1 MKRCGGAAELG
12 GLGSRRGRKR
22 VGGRRD
28 VGSLADVGSRSFGTA
43 QKLFCRGRNPAGP
56 EQVVRVPIRAL
67 ADRKTQR

>member
-1 MKRCGGAAELG
+1 MEVRWGGTREQAWEEKSWG
-12 GLGSRRGRKR
+12 GG
-22 VGGRRD
+22 V
-28 VGSLADVGSRSFGTA
+28 VGSLADVGSRSFGTV

>member
-1 MKRCGGAAELG
+1 MGRAREQAWEEKSWWG
-12 GLGSRRGRKR
+12 RRG
-22 VGGRRD
+22 

>member
-1 MKRCGGAAELG
+1 MKRCGGGAEWG
-12 GLGSRRGRKR
+12 GRGSRHGRKR
-22 VGGRRD
+22 VGGGG
-28 VGSLADVGSRSFGTA
+28 VGSLVDVGSRSFGTA